1 MRDKQLIISVG
12 REFGSAG
19 HVIAEKLAD
28 FFNLPLYIKNFLKEV
43 LEDKGID
50 NSEIHKYDEEHKRF
64 GVYRSVR
71 GMDSA
76 PETIIANMQFDYMRK
91 KAESG
96 ESFVVV
102 GRCSETVLKEC
113 PALVS
118 IFILGDKKEKLNRI
132 VIKHNLSLEEAEK
145 LRREKDEKRKKYH
158 NHYCEGKWG
167 DSRNYDISINSSKLG
182 IDETTRILIDY
193 IESRERV

>member
-1 MRDKQLIISVG
+1 
-12 REFGSAG
+12 
-19 HVIAEKLAD
+19 
-28 FFNLPLYIKNFLKEV
+28 
-43 LEDKGID
+43 
-50 NSEIHKYDEEHKRF
+50 
-64 GVYRSVR
+64 
-71 GMDSA
+71 
-76 PETIIANMQFDYMRK
+76 MQFDYMRK

>member
-19 HVIAEKLAD
+19 HVIAEKLAEH
-28 FFNLPLYIKNFLKEV
+28 FELPLYNEDFLKKV
-43 LEDKGID
+43 LGDKGIC
-50 NSEIHKYDEEHKRF
+50 NNEIHKYDEGHKRF

-76 PETIIANMQFDYMRK
+76 PETIIANMQFDYMKK

-96 ESFVVV
+96 ESFVIV
-102 GRCSETVLKEC
+102 GRCSETVLKEY

-118 IFILGDKKEKLNRI
+118 IFVLGDKEEKIKRI
-132 VIKHNLSLEEAEK
+132 ATKHNLSLDEAEK
-145 LRREKDEKRKKYH
+145 LRCEKDKQRKKYH